1 MPRIC
6 IALLTLSL
14 ALLLSACG
22 AGLNAESRNIT
33 QVTDGVEGA
42 IINDQHE
49 IKVRNLLVV
58 ETADKAGVIVGTIIN
73 TSKTDDVL
81 LGLAVNAQVVTLTGM
96 TTIKNGQPVIF
107 EGASA
112 NAKAVVAAL
121 DAVAGQNVT
130 ITLFFA
136 RAGELTLTAIVRD
149 QRDDYAGITAQMDA
163 VAIPT
168 K

>member
-1 MPRIC
+1 
-6 IALLTLSL
+6 
-14 ALLLSACG
+14 
-22 AGLNAESRNIT
+22 
-33 QVTDGVEGA
+33 
-42 IINDQHE
+42 
-49 IKVRNLLVV
+49 
-58 ETADKAGVIVGTIIN
+58 
-73 TSKTDDVL
+73 
-81 LGLAVNAQVVTLTGM
+81 M

-136 RAGELTLTAIVRD
+136 RAGELRLTAIVRD

-163 VAIPT
+163 VATPT